1 MLKQFLNNA
10 SPTSLMLW
18 DAASD
23 AAAAE
28 EKSKLREQLAKGNTV
43 PAAEVPVKEEDIIE
57 EKEEGEGEEG
67 EEDDNEE
74 FELDEAGEPKLDDDG
89 NKIKKIVETAEEKT
103 AREAN
108 ETEAAK
114 ELRKQERIQKRIDKA
129 VAAQRVAEAEVI
141 KLREQLAAKPTDE
154 KLTEAEV
161 QARAEAIATEKLAT
175 KNLQDLQKEF
185 EKNCDTIQDAAVK
198 IDPEFNKKVHELA
211 AEIGPLPNQML
222 NVLFDLDNGADVL
235 AFLASDVDEAERIYG
250 LVDKPARLGIAL
262 SKIADK
268 LAEAKKPKP
277 KEISKVP
284 DQPKPVSSAR
294 VQSTQITSKDT
305 TPEGMDNYVRKRQLQ
320 MEQRRKQGR

>member
-1 MLKQFLNNA
+1 MLKQLLNTS

-28 EKSKLREQLAKGNTV
+28 EKSKLREQLAKGNTIST
-43 PAAEVPVKEEDIIE
+43 EVPIKEENIIE
-57 EKEEGEGEEG
+57 EKEEDEEEG

-89 NKIKKIVETAEEKT
+89 NKIKKVVETAEEKA
-103 AREAN
+103 AREAT
-108 ETEAAK
+108 ETAEAK
-114 ELRKQERIQKRIDKA
+114 EKRKEERIQKRIDKA
-129 VAAQRVAEAEVI
+129 YAAQKVAEAEVI
-141 KLREQLAAKPTDE
+141 KLREQLAAKPPDE

-161 QARAEAIATEKLAT
+161 QSRAEVIAAEKLAT

-185 EKNCDTIQDAAVK
+185 EKNCDAIQDAAVK

-284 DQPKPVSSAR
+284 DAVKPVNGAR

-320 MEQRRKQGR
+320 IEQRRKQGR